1 MSTWDL
7 TRGARGHR
15 VRLVGRD
22 AFCAFWC
29 ASVLLRSSASQ
40 LEFCEVAFCSR
51 EQRSTT
57 LRRREMLGSWVLF
70 RDGDALN

>member
-1 MSTWDL
+1 
-7 TRGARGHR
+7 
-15 VRLVGRD
+15 
-22 AFCAFWC
+22 
-29 ASVLLRSSASQ
+29 